1 MTAREIMTEN
11 PACCTPDDTVQHAAK
26 LMVEHDCGCVPVVDD
41 IETRHLVGVGTD
53 RDLAC
58 RCLGEGKGRG
68 HLRARSC
75 RPSRAVAPRIRTFA
89 LRWQA
94 LCAPGTR
101 GLFPYRGTEVNCFP
115 ESDRV

>member
-58 RCLGEGKGRG
+58 RCLGEGKGADTRVSEVMIGQPELLHPGFGRSGGRG
-68 HLRARSC
+68 HHGHASGPAR
-75 RPSRAVAPRIRTFA
+75 
-89 LRWQA
+89 
-94 LCAPGTR
+94 PG
-101 GLFPYRGTEVNCFP
+101 
-115 ESDRV
+115 DR